1 MLDIDE
7 ISKHLQYMVISRVA
21 HETGVDRGTLVRIR
35 DGLAVRPSH
44 SVIKAL
50 SGFLRGLRNDN

>member
-1 MLDIDE
+1 MLNLDE

-21 HETGVDRGTLVRIR
+21 YETGVDRGTLVRIR

-44 SVIKAL
+44 TVVKAL
-50 SGFLRGLRNDN
+50 SDFLRGLRNGG